1 MKKYIVLVVTTL
13 ILTGLAGCSMTK
25 NRYNHYGVVK
35 YLENKYDDKFE
46 YYETYGG
53 TLFDSD
59 SWKKFI
65 CTSEKYP
72 GKHIL
77 VIYDVKYKKYHDNY
91 LDIKYAR
98 QVDEL
103 FDSMLSEVFGEN
115 TYCFPHYEDED
126 IDGSVSEFDG
136 DTTFEQ
142 YIAMKRL
149 FLYSFVKSDKSNEE
163 IQGIVTQM
171 LDLVGLPGTQD
182 LYPAELSGGMKKRVG
197 LARAIAVNPEIVL
210 YDEPTAGLDP
220 IMSRN
225 ISRLIKKTQEQLH
238 VTSVLVT
245 HDMQSAFYAADRVAM
260 LYEGHIVAIGTAE
273 EMKNS
278 TNPIVKAFIE
288 GREIKEQVIK

>member
-1 MKKYIVLVVTTL
+1 MAEAVISLRQLNITFGTHTVLDNIDLDVYKGETLAVLGPSGTGKSTVLRSMIGLLEPNGGQIFIQGEDVSGLDEDSWNRLRMKMGMVFQYS
-13 ILTGLAGCSMTK
+13 A
-25 NRYNHYGVVK
+25 
-35 YLENKYDDKFE
+35 
-46 YYETYGG
+46 
-53 TLFDSD
+53 LFD
-59 SWKKFI
+59 FL
-65 CTSEKYP
+65 T
-72 GKHIL
+72 
-77 VIYDVKYKKYHDNY
+77 V
-91 LDIKYAR
+91 
-98 QVDEL
+98 
-103 FDSMLSEVFGEN
+103 GEN
-115 TYCFPHYEDED
+115 VAFGLRQHTD
-126 IDGSVSEFDG
+126 
-136 DTTFEQ
+136 
-142 YIAMKRL
+142 
-149 FLYSFVKSDKSNEE
+149 KSDEE

-171 LDLVGLPGTQD
+171 LDLVGLPDTQD

>member
-1 MKKYIVLVVTTL
+1 MAEAVISLRQLNITFGTHTVLDNIDLDVYKGETLAVLGPSGTGKSTVLRSMIGLLEPNGGQIFIQGEDVSGLDEDGWNRLRMKMGMVFQYS
-13 ILTGLAGCSMTK
+13 A
-25 NRYNHYGVVK
+25 
-35 YLENKYDDKFE
+35 
-46 YYETYGG
+46 
-53 TLFDSD
+53 LFD
-59 SWKKFI
+59 FL
-65 CTSEKYP
+65 T
-72 GKHIL
+72 
-77 VIYDVKYKKYHDNY
+77 V
-91 LDIKYAR
+91 
-98 QVDEL
+98 
-103 FDSMLSEVFGEN
+103 GEN
-115 TYCFPHYEDED
+115 VAFGLRQHT
-126 IDGSVSEFDG
+126 
-136 DTTFEQ
+136 
-142 YIAMKRL
+142 
-149 FLYSFVKSDKSNEE
+149 DKSNEE

-225 ISRLIKKTQEQLH
+225 ISHLIKKTQEQLH

>member
-1 MKKYIVLVVTTL
+1 MAEAVISLRQLNITFGTHTVLDNIDLDVYKGETLAVLGPSGTGKSTVLRSMIGLLEPNGGQILIQGEDVSGLDEDGWNRLRMKMGMVFQYS
-13 ILTGLAGCSMTK
+13 A
-25 NRYNHYGVVK
+25 
-35 YLENKYDDKFE
+35 
-46 YYETYGG
+46 
-53 TLFDSD
+53 LFD
-59 SWKKFI
+59 FL
-65 CTSEKYP
+65 T
-72 GKHIL
+72 
-77 VIYDVKYKKYHDNY
+77 V
-91 LDIKYAR
+91 
-98 QVDEL
+98 
-103 FDSMLSEVFGEN
+103 GEN
-115 TYCFPHYEDED
+115 VAFGLRQHT
-126 IDGSVSEFDG
+126 
-136 DTTFEQ
+136 
-142 YIAMKRL
+142 
-149 FLYSFVKSDKSNEE
+149 DKSNEE

>member
-1 MKKYIVLVVTTL
+1 MAEAVISLRQLNITFGTHTVLDNIDLDVYKGETLAVLGPSGTGKSTVLRSMIGLLEPNGGQIFIQGEDVSGLDEDGWNRLRMKMGMVFQYS
-13 ILTGLAGCSMTK
+13 A
-25 NRYNHYGVVK
+25 
-35 YLENKYDDKFE
+35 
-46 YYETYGG
+46 
-53 TLFDSD
+53 LFD
-59 SWKKFI
+59 FL
-65 CTSEKYP
+65 T
-72 GKHIL
+72 
-77 VIYDVKYKKYHDNY
+77 V
-91 LDIKYAR
+91 
-98 QVDEL
+98 
-103 FDSMLSEVFGEN
+103 GEN
-115 TYCFPHYEDED
+115 VAFGLRQHT
-126 IDGSVSEFDG
+126 
-136 DTTFEQ
+136 
-142 YIAMKRL
+142 
-149 FLYSFVKSDKSNEE
+149 DKSNEE

-171 LDLVGLPGTQD
+171 LELVGLPGTQD

-225 ISRLIKKTQEQLH
+225 ISRLIKKTQEQLY

>member
-1 MKKYIVLVVTTL
+1 MAEAVISLRQLNITFGTHTVLDNIDLDVYKGETLAVLGPSGTGKSTVLRSMIGLLEPNGGQIFIQGEDVSGLDEDGWNRLRMKMGMVFQYS
-13 ILTGLAGCSMTK
+13 A
-25 NRYNHYGVVK
+25 
-35 YLENKYDDKFE
+35 
-46 YYETYGG
+46 
-53 TLFDSD
+53 LFD
-59 SWKKFI
+59 FL
-65 CTSEKYP
+65 T
-72 GKHIL
+72 
-77 VIYDVKYKKYHDNY
+77 V
-91 LDIKYAR
+91 
-98 QVDEL
+98 
-103 FDSMLSEVFGEN
+103 GEN
-115 TYCFPHYEDED
+115 VAFGLRQHTD
-126 IDGSVSEFDG
+126 
-136 DTTFEQ
+136 
-142 YIAMKRL
+142 
-149 FLYSFVKSDKSNEE
+149 KSDEE

-171 LDLVGLPGTQD
+171 LDLVGLPGTQN

-273 EMKNS
+273 DMKNS

>member
-1 MKKYIVLVVTTL
+1 MAEAVISLRQLNITFGTHTVLDNIDLDVYKGETLAVLGPSGTGKSTVLRSMIGLLEPNGGKIFIQGEDVSGLDEDGWNRLRMKMGMVFQYS
-13 ILTGLAGCSMTK
+13 A
-25 NRYNHYGVVK
+25 
-35 YLENKYDDKFE
+35 
-46 YYETYGG
+46 
-53 TLFDSD
+53 LFD
-59 SWKKFI
+59 FL
-65 CTSEKYP
+65 T
-72 GKHIL
+72 
-77 VIYDVKYKKYHDNY
+77 V
-91 LDIKYAR
+91 
-98 QVDEL
+98 
-103 FDSMLSEVFGEN
+103 GEN
-115 TYCFPHYEDED
+115 VAFGLRQHTD
-126 IDGSVSEFDG
+126 
-136 DTTFEQ
+136 
-142 YIAMKRL
+142 
-149 FLYSFVKSDKSNEE
+149 KSDEE

>member
-1 MKKYIVLVVTTL
+1 MAEAVISLRQLNITFGTHTVLDNIDLDVYKGETLAVLGPSGTGKSTVLRSMIGLLEPNGGQIFIQGEDVSGLDEDGWNRLRMKMGMVFQYS
-13 ILTGLAGCSMTK
+13 A
-25 NRYNHYGVVK
+25 
-35 YLENKYDDKFE
+35 
-46 YYETYGG
+46 
-53 TLFDSD
+53 LFD
-59 SWKKFI
+59 FL
-65 CTSEKYP
+65 T
-72 GKHIL
+72 
-77 VIYDVKYKKYHDNY
+77 V
-91 LDIKYAR
+91 
-98 QVDEL
+98 
-103 FDSMLSEVFGEN
+103 GEN
-115 TYCFPHYEDED
+115 VAFGLRQHTD
-126 IDGSVSEFDG
+126 
-136 DTTFEQ
+136 
-142 YIAMKRL
+142 
-149 FLYSFVKSDKSNEE
+149 KSDEE

-171 LDLVGLPGTQD
+171 LDLVGLPDTQD

-278 TNPIVKAFIE
+278 TNPILKAFIE

>member
-1 MKKYIVLVVTTL
+1 MAEAVISLRQLNITFGTHTVLDNIDLDVYKGETLAVLGPSGTGKSTVLRSMIGLLEPNGGQIFIQGEDVSGLDEDGWNRLRMKMGMVFQYS
-13 ILTGLAGCSMTK
+13 A
-25 NRYNHYGVVK
+25 
-35 YLENKYDDKFE
+35 
-46 YYETYGG
+46 
-53 TLFDSD
+53 LFD
-59 SWKKFI
+59 FL
-65 CTSEKYP
+65 T
-72 GKHIL
+72 
-77 VIYDVKYKKYHDNY
+77 V
-91 LDIKYAR
+91 
-98 QVDEL
+98 
-103 FDSMLSEVFGEN
+103 GEN
-115 TYCFPHYEDED
+115 VAFGLRQHTD
-126 IDGSVSEFDG
+126 
-136 DTTFEQ
+136 
-142 YIAMKRL
+142 
-149 FLYSFVKSDKSNEE
+149 KSDEE

-171 LDLVGLPGTQD
+171 LELVGLPGTQD

-225 ISRLIKKTQEQLH
+225 ISRLIKKTQEQLR

>member
-1 MKKYIVLVVTTL
+1 MAEAVISLRQLNITFGTHTVLDNIDLDVYKGETLAVLGPSGTGKSTVLRSMIGLLEPNGGQIFIQGEDVSGLDEDGWNRLRMKMGMVFQYS
-13 ILTGLAGCSMTK
+13 A
-25 NRYNHYGVVK
+25 
-35 YLENKYDDKFE
+35 
-46 YYETYGG
+46 
-53 TLFDSD
+53 LFD
-59 SWKKFI
+59 FL
-65 CTSEKYP
+65 T
-72 GKHIL
+72 
-77 VIYDVKYKKYHDNY
+77 V
-91 LDIKYAR
+91 
-98 QVDEL
+98 
-103 FDSMLSEVFGEN
+103 GEN
-115 TYCFPHYEDED
+115 VAFGLRQHT
-126 IDGSVSEFDG
+126 
-136 DTTFEQ
+136 
-142 YIAMKRL
+142 
-149 FLYSFVKSDKSNEE
+149 DKSNEE

-245 HDMQSAFYAADRVAM
+245 HDMQSAFYAADREAM

>member
-1 MKKYIVLVVTTL
+1 MAEAVISLRQLNITFGTHTVLDNIDLDVYKGETLAVLGPSGTGKSTVLRSMIGLLEPNGGQIFIQGEDVSGIDEDGWNRLRMKMGMVFQYS
-13 ILTGLAGCSMTK
+13 A
-25 NRYNHYGVVK
+25 
-35 YLENKYDDKFE
+35 
-46 YYETYGG
+46 
-53 TLFDSD
+53 LFD
-59 SWKKFI
+59 FL
-65 CTSEKYP
+65 T
-72 GKHIL
+72 
-77 VIYDVKYKKYHDNY
+77 V
-91 LDIKYAR
+91 
-98 QVDEL
+98 
-103 FDSMLSEVFGEN
+103 GEN
-115 TYCFPHYEDED
+115 VAFGLRQHT
-126 IDGSVSEFDG
+126 
-136 DTTFEQ
+136 
-142 YIAMKRL
+142 
-149 FLYSFVKSDKSNEE
+149 DKSNEE

>member
-1 MKKYIVLVVTTL
+1 MAEAVISLRQLNITFGTHTVLDNIDLDVYKGETLAVLGPSGTGKSTVLRSMIGLLEPNGGQIFIQGEDVSGLDEDGWNRLRMKMGMVFQYS
-13 ILTGLAGCSMTK
+13 A
-25 NRYNHYGVVK
+25 
-35 YLENKYDDKFE
+35 
-46 YYETYGG
+46 
-53 TLFDSD
+53 LFD
-59 SWKKFI
+59 FL
-65 CTSEKYP
+65 T
-72 GKHIL
+72 
-77 VIYDVKYKKYHDNY
+77 V
-91 LDIKYAR
+91 
-98 QVDEL
+98 
-103 FDSMLSEVFGEN
+103 GEN
-115 TYCFPHYEDED
+115 VAFGLRQHT
-126 IDGSVSEFDG
+126 
-136 DTTFEQ
+136 
-142 YIAMKRL
+142 
-149 FLYSFVKSDKSNEE
+149 DKSNEE

-225 ISRLIKKTQEQLH
+225 ISRLIKKTQEQLY

-260 LYEGHIVAIGTAE
+260 LYEGHIVAIGTTE

>member
-1 MKKYIVLVVTTL
+1 MIGLLEPDGGQIFIQGEDVSGLDEDGWNRLRMKMGMVFQYS
-13 ILTGLAGCSMTK
+13 A
-25 NRYNHYGVVK
+25 
-35 YLENKYDDKFE
+35 
-46 YYETYGG
+46 
-53 TLFDSD
+53 LFD
-59 SWKKFI
+59 FL
-65 CTSEKYP
+65 T
-72 GKHIL
+72 
-77 VIYDVKYKKYHDNY
+77 V
-91 LDIKYAR
+91 
-98 QVDEL
+98 
-103 FDSMLSEVFGEN
+103 GEN
-115 TYCFPHYEDED
+115 VAFGLRQHTD
-126 IDGSVSEFDG
+126 
-136 DTTFEQ
+136 
-142 YIAMKRL
+142 
-149 FLYSFVKSDKSNEE
+149 KSDEE

>member
-1 MKKYIVLVVTTL
+1 MAEAVISLRQLNITFGTHTVLDNIDLDVYKGETLAVLGPSGTGKSTVLRSMIGLLEPNGGQIFIQGEDVSGLDEDGWNRLRMKMGMVFQYS
-13 ILTGLAGCSMTK
+13 A
-25 NRYNHYGVVK
+25 
-35 YLENKYDDKFE
+35 
-46 YYETYGG
+46 
-53 TLFDSD
+53 LFD
-59 SWKKFI
+59 FL
-65 CTSEKYP
+65 T
-72 GKHIL
+72 
-77 VIYDVKYKKYHDNY
+77 V
-91 LDIKYAR
+91 
-98 QVDEL
+98 
-103 FDSMLSEVFGEN
+103 GEN
-115 TYCFPHYEDED
+115 VAFGLRQHTD
-126 IDGSVSEFDG
+126 
-136 DTTFEQ
+136 
-142 YIAMKRL
+142 
-149 FLYSFVKSDKSNEE
+149 KSDDE

>member
-1 MKKYIVLVVTTL
+1 MAEAVISLRKLNITFGTHTVLDNIDLDVYKGETLAVLGPSGTGKSTVLRSMIGLLEPNGGQIFIQGEDVSGLDEDGWNRLRMKMGMVFQYS
-13 ILTGLAGCSMTK
+13 A
-25 NRYNHYGVVK
+25 
-35 YLENKYDDKFE
+35 
-46 YYETYGG
+46 
-53 TLFDSD
+53 LFD
-59 SWKKFI
+59 FL
-65 CTSEKYP
+65 T
-72 GKHIL
+72 
-77 VIYDVKYKKYHDNY
+77 V
-91 LDIKYAR
+91 
-98 QVDEL
+98 
-103 FDSMLSEVFGEN
+103 GEN
-115 TYCFPHYEDED
+115 VAFGLRQHTD
-126 IDGSVSEFDG
+126 
-136 DTTFEQ
+136 
-142 YIAMKRL
+142 
-149 FLYSFVKSDKSNEE
+149 KSDEE

>member
-1 MKKYIVLVVTTL
+1 MAEAVISLRQLNITFGTHTVLDNIDLDVYNGETLAVLGPSGTGKSTVLRSMIGLLEPNGGQIFIQGEDVSGLDEDGWNRLRMKMGMVFQYS
-13 ILTGLAGCSMTK
+13 A
-25 NRYNHYGVVK
+25 
-35 YLENKYDDKFE
+35 
-46 YYETYGG
+46 
-53 TLFDSD
+53 LFD
-59 SWKKFI
+59 FL
-65 CTSEKYP
+65 T
-72 GKHIL
+72 
-77 VIYDVKYKKYHDNY
+77 V
-91 LDIKYAR
+91 
-98 QVDEL
+98 
-103 FDSMLSEVFGEN
+103 GEN
-115 TYCFPHYEDED
+115 VAFGLRQHT
-126 IDGSVSEFDG
+126 
-136 DTTFEQ
+136 
-142 YIAMKRL
+142 
-149 FLYSFVKSDKSNEE
+149 DKSNEE

>member
-1 MKKYIVLVVTTL
+1 MAEAVISLRQLNITFGTHTVLDNIDLDVYKGETLAVLGPSGTGKSTVLRSMIGLLEPNGGQIFIQGEDVSGHDEDGWNRLRMKMGMVFQYS
-13 ILTGLAGCSMTK
+13 A
-25 NRYNHYGVVK
+25 
-35 YLENKYDDKFE
+35 
-46 YYETYGG
+46 
-53 TLFDSD
+53 LFD
-59 SWKKFI
+59 FL
-65 CTSEKYP
+65 T
-72 GKHIL
+72 
-77 VIYDVKYKKYHDNY
+77 V
-91 LDIKYAR
+91 
-98 QVDEL
+98 
-103 FDSMLSEVFGEN
+103 GEN
-115 TYCFPHYEDED
+115 VAFGLRQHT
-126 IDGSVSEFDG
+126 
-136 DTTFEQ
+136 
-142 YIAMKRL
+142 
-149 FLYSFVKSDKSNEE
+149 DKSNEE

>member
-1 MKKYIVLVVTTL
+1 MAEAVISLRQLNITFGTHTVLDNIDLDVYKGETLAVLGPSGTGKSTVLRSMIGLLEPNGGQIFIQGEDVSGLDEDGWNRLRMKMGMVFQYS
-13 ILTGLAGCSMTK
+13 A
-25 NRYNHYGVVK
+25 
-35 YLENKYDDKFE
+35 
-46 YYETYGG
+46 
-53 TLFDSD
+53 LFD
-59 SWKKFI
+59 FL
-65 CTSEKYP
+65 T
-72 GKHIL
+72 
-77 VIYDVKYKKYHDNY
+77 V
-91 LDIKYAR
+91 
-98 QVDEL
+98 
-103 FDSMLSEVFGEN
+103 GEN
-115 TYCFPHYEDED
+115 VAFGLRQHT
-126 IDGSVSEFDG
+126 
-136 DTTFEQ
+136 
-142 YIAMKRL
+142 
-149 FLYSFVKSDKSNEE
+149 DKSNEE

-260 LYEGHIVAIGTAE
+260 LYEGHIVAIGATE

>member
-1 MKKYIVLVVTTL
+1 MAEAVISLRQLNITFGTHTVLDNIDLDVYKGETLAVLGPSGTGKSTVLRSMIGLLEPNGGQIFIQGEDVSGLDEEGWNRLRMKMGMVFQYS
-13 ILTGLAGCSMTK
+13 A
-25 NRYNHYGVVK
+25 
-35 YLENKYDDKFE
+35 
-46 YYETYGG
+46 
-53 TLFDSD
+53 LFD
-59 SWKKFI
+59 FL
-65 CTSEKYP
+65 T
-72 GKHIL
+72 
-77 VIYDVKYKKYHDNY
+77 V
-91 LDIKYAR
+91 
-98 QVDEL
+98 
-103 FDSMLSEVFGEN
+103 GEN
-115 TYCFPHYEDED
+115 VAFGLRQHT
-126 IDGSVSEFDG
+126 
-136 DTTFEQ
+136 
-142 YIAMKRL
+142 
-149 FLYSFVKSDKSNEE
+149 DKSNEE

-171 LDLVGLPGTQD
+171 LDLVGLPDTQD

>member
-1 MKKYIVLVVTTL
+1 MAEAVISLRQLNITFGTHTVLDNIDLDVYKGETLAVLGPSGTGKSTVLRSMIGLLEPNGGQIFIQGEDVSGLDEDGWNRLRMKMGMVFQYS
-13 ILTGLAGCSMTK
+13 A
-25 NRYNHYGVVK
+25 
-35 YLENKYDDKFE
+35 
-46 YYETYGG
+46 
-53 TLFDSD
+53 LFD
-59 SWKKFI
+59 FL
-65 CTSEKYP
+65 T
-72 GKHIL
+72 
-77 VIYDVKYKKYHDNY
+77 V
-91 LDIKYAR
+91 
-98 QVDEL
+98 
-103 FDSMLSEVFGEN
+103 GEN
-115 TYCFPHYEDED
+115 VAFGLRQHT
-126 IDGSVSEFDG
+126 
-136 DTTFEQ
+136 
-142 YIAMKRL
+142 
-149 FLYSFVKSDKSNEE
+149 DKCDEE